1 MMGAKPPQ
9 PAMFHYITLEELVP
23 QEHILRAIERA
34 IDWSLIRRRLARY
47 YSDTGRPSI
56 PPEQLVK
63 AMLLGYLF
71 GIPSERRL
79 MQEIQ
84 VNCAYRWFL
93 QLELTDPVW
102 DHSTFSKNR
111 HGRFAEAAL
120 FSELFDAVVERLT
133 TTGLVR
139 GQHVSQ
145 DSTLV
150 RANCSHK
157 SFVPIEVT
165 ESAAA
170 FRARVAREN
179 PVTEATPETPPPDD
193 PGNPLVTWR
202 GEMRSNATHRSRT
215 DPDARYMRRGQ
226 GRESHPRYAVHLTMD
241 NRTRVVLA
249 VAATRATDTEEA
261 TGRQML
267 THLRR
272 RHALRPKTVGADK
285 GYAKRPYL
293 RSLRRRRITPHVALP
308 DRLPGSHRPLWQ
320 WMKRKTRS
328 LGYRLSQRCRH
339 RIEEL
344 FGEGKDQMGLRRMRL
359 RGLAGAQEQ
368 GYLTGLALNLKRL
381 AKLQTPLPAGA
392 G

>member
-23 QEHILRAIERA
+23 QDHILRAIEQS
-34 IDWSLIRRRLARY
+34 IDWTVIPRKLAHTY
-47 YSDTGRPSI
+47 NDTGRPSI

-93 QLELTDPVW
+93 HLELTDAVW

-111 HGRFAEAAL
+111 HGRFAETGL
-120 FSELFDAVVERLT
+120 FAELFDTVIEQLLAS
-133 TTGLVR
+133 GLVH

-157 SFVPIEVT
+157 SFVPIEVA
-165 ESAAA
+165 ESPAAY
-170 FRARVAREN
+170 RARVAREN
-179 PVTEATPETPPPDD
+179 PVAEAGAPPDD
-193 PGNPLVTWR
+193 PGNPTVSWR
-202 GEMRSNATHRSRT
+202 WERRSNATHRSTT
-215 DPDARYMRRGQ
+215 DPDARFMRRGDGQ
-226 GRESHPRYAVHLTMD
+226 ESHPSYAVHVTMD
-241 NRTRVVLA
+241 NPTRVVPA
-249 VAATRATDTEEA
+249 VATARATDTEEA
-261 TGRQML
+261 MGRWML
-267 THLRR
+267 THVRR
-272 RHALRPKTVGADK
+272 RHQLRPKTVGADK
-285 GYAKRPYL
+285 GYAKRSYL
-293 RSLRRRRITPHVALP
+293 HSLRRRQIRLHVALP
-308 DRLPGSHRPLWQ
+308 DRLPRSHPALWG

-328 LGYRLSQRCRH
+328 LGYRLSQRYRY

-344 FGEGKDQMGLRRMRL
+344 FGESKDRMGLRRMRL

-368 GYLTGLALNLKRL
+368 GYLTGFALNLTRL
-381 AKLQTPLPAGA
+381 VKLRTLCPAGT

>member
-23 QEHILRAIERA
+23 PDHILRAVETA
-34 IDWSLIRRRLARY
+34 VDWTVIRRTLAPT

-63 AMLLGYLF
+63 ALLVGYLF

-93 QLELTDPVW
+93 HLELTDPVW

-111 HGRFAEAAL
+111 HGRFAETGL
-120 FSELFDAVVERLT
+120 FAELFDAVVEQLLAS
-133 TTGLVR
+133 GLVR

-157 SFVPIEVT
+157 SFVPIEVS
-165 ESAAA
+165 EAPAAW
-170 FRARVAREN
+170 RARVAREN
-179 PVTEATPETPPPDD
+179 PVAEPPPPAAPPDD
-193 PGNPLVTWR
+193 PSNPVVTWR
-202 GEMRSNATHRSRT
+202 GEPRSNATHRSTT
-215 DPDARYMRRGQ
+215 DPDARLMRRGK
-226 GRESHPRYAVHLTMD
+226 GHEAHPSYAVHLTMD
-241 NRTRVVLA
+241 NPTRVVLA
-249 VAATRATDTEEA
+249 VATTRATETEEA

-267 THLRR
+267 THLRS
-272 RHALRPKTVGADK
+272 RHQLRPRTVGTDK
-285 GYAKRPYL
+285 GYAKRRYL
-293 RSLRRRRITPHVALP
+293 ESLRRRQITPHVALP
-308 DRLPGSHRPLWQ
+308 TRLPHSHPALWR

-328 LGYRLSQRCRH
+328 LGYALSQHCRH

-344 FGEGKDQMGLRRMRL
+344 FGEGKEGMGLRRMKL
-359 RGLAGAQEQ
+359 RGVTGAEEQ
-368 GYLTGLALNLKRL
+368 GYLTGFALNLKRL
-381 AKLQTPLPAGA
+381 VKLQTPGLVGA

>member
-23 QEHILRAIERA
+23 QDHILRAIERA
-34 IDWSLIRRRLARY
+34 IDWTVIRRKLAHT

-79 MQEIQ
+79 MQEIH

-93 QLELTDPVW
+93 HLELTDPVW

-111 HGRFAEAAL
+111 HGRFAETGL
-120 FSELFDAVVERLT
+120 FAELFDTVVEQLLAS
-133 TTGLVR
+133 GLVR

-157 SFVPIEVT
+157 SFVPIEVA

-179 PVTEATPETPPPDD
+179 PVAEPTPAAGPPDD
-193 PGNPLVTWR
+193 PGNTWITWR
-202 GEMRSNATHRSRT
+202 GEQRSNATHRSTT
-215 DPDARYMRRGQ
+215 DPDARYMRRGK
-226 GRESHPRYAVHLTMD
+226 GRESHPSYAVHLTMD
-241 NRTRVVLA
+241 NSTRVVLA
-249 VAATRATDTEEA
+249 VATTRATDTEEA
-261 TGRQML
+261 AGRQML
-267 THLRR
+267 THVGR
-272 RHALRPKTVGADK
+272 RHRLRPRTVGADK
-285 GYAKRPYL
+285 GYAKRSYL
-293 RSLRRRRITPHVALP
+293 RSLRRRQITPHVTVP
-308 DRLPGSHRPLWQ
+308 DRLPHSHRTLWH

-328 LGYRLSQRCRH
+328 LGYRLSQRCRQ

-344 FGEGKDQMGLRRMRL
+344 FGEGKEGMGLRRMKL

-381 AKLQTPLPAGA
+381 VRLQMPCPAGT

>member
-1 MMGAKPPQ
+1 
-9 PAMFHYITLEELVP
+9 V
-23 QEHILRAIERA
+23 IETA
-34 IDWSLIRRRLARY
+34 IDWTLIRRRLARY

-63 AMLLGYLF
+63 ALLLGYLF

-93 QLELTDPVW
+93 HLELTDPVW

-111 HGRFAEAAL
+111 HGRFAEAGL
-120 FSELFDAVVERLT
+120 FAELFDAVVEQLLA
-133 TTGLVR
+133 TGLVR

-157 SFVPIEVT
+157 SFVPIEVA

-179 PVTEATPETPPPDD
+179 PVAEVAPDPAPPDD
-193 PGNPLVTWR
+193 PGNPLITWR
-202 GEMRSNATHRSRT
+202 GETRSNATHRSTT
-215 DPDARYMRRGQ
+215 DPDARYMRRAKGH
-226 GRESHPRYAVHLTMD
+226 ESHPSYTVHLTMD
-241 NRTRVVLA
+241 NRTRVALA
-249 VAATRATDTEEA
+249 VATTQATDTEEA
-261 TGRQML
+261 AGRQML
-267 THLRR
+267 THVRR
-272 RHALRPKTVGADK
+272 RHHLRPRTVGADK
-285 GYAKRPYL
+285 GYAKRQYL
-293 RSLRRRRITPHVALP
+293 RSLRRRQITPHVALP
-308 DRLPGSHRPLWQ
+308 DRLPRSHRTLWR

-328 LGYRLSQRCRH
+328 LGYRLSQSCRN

-344 FGEGKDQMGLRRMRL
+344 VGEGKDGMGLSRMKL

-381 AKLQTPLPAGA
+381 VKLQTPCPAGT

>member
-23 QEHILRAIERA
+23 QDHSLRAIEQA
-34 IDWSLIRRRLARY
+34 IDWAVIRRKLAHT
-47 YSDTGRPSI
+47 YSDIGRPSI

-63 AMLLGYLF
+63 AILVGYLF
-71 GIPSERRL
+71 GVPSERRL

-93 QLELTDPVW
+93 HLELTDPVW

-111 HGRFAEAAL
+111 HGRFAETGL
-120 FSELFDAVVERLT
+120 FAELFDAVVEQLLAS
-133 TTGLVR
+133 GLIR
-139 GQHVSQ
+139 GRHVSQ

-150 RANCSHK
+150 RADCSHK
-157 SFVPIEVT
+157 SFVPIEVA
-165 ESAAA
+165 ESPVA

-179 PVTEATPETPPPDD
+179 PVPEAPAAPPEPED

-202 GEMRSNATHRSRT
+202 GETRSNATHRSTT
-215 DPDARYMRRGQ
+215 DPDARYMRRGK
-226 GRESHPRYAVHLTMD
+226 GRESHPSYAVHLTME
-241 NRTRVVLA
+241 NRTRVALA
-249 VAATRATDTEEA
+249 VATTWATDTEEA

-272 RHALRPKTVGADK
+272 RHRLRPRTVGADK
-285 GYAKRPYL
+285 GYAKRPYVC
-293 RSLRRRRITPHVALP
+293 SLRRRRIAPHVALP
-308 DRLPGSHRPLWQ
+308 EHLPRSHRALWG
-320 WMKRKTRS
+320 WMKRKTRG
-328 LGYRLSQRCRH
+328 LGYRVSQRCRH

-344 FGEGKDQMGLRRMRL
+344 FGEGKDRMGLRRMKL

-381 AKLQTPLPAGA
+381 VKLQLALVPG
-392 G
+392 

>member
-23 QEHILRAIERA
+23 PDHIVRAIERA
-34 IDWSLIRRRLARY
+34 IDWTLIRRRLAST

-93 QLELTDPVW
+93 HLELTDPVW

-111 HGRFAEAAL
+111 HGRFAETGL
-120 FSELFDAVVERLT
+120 FAELFDAVVEQLLAS
-133 TTGLVR
+133 GLVR

-157 SFVPIEVT
+157 SFVPIEVP
-165 ESAAA
+165 ESPAA
-170 FRARVAREN
+170 FRARVAQEN
-179 PVTEATPETPPPDD
+179 PVAEAPSDGSTPDD
-193 PGNPLVTWR
+193 PDNPLVSWR
-202 GEMRSNATHRSRT
+202 GERRSNATHRSTT
-215 DPDARYMRRGQ
+215 DPDARYMRRGK
-226 GRESHPRYAVHLTMD
+226 GHESHPSYALHLTMD

-249 VAATRATDTEEA
+249 VATTRATETEEA

-267 THLRR
+267 THVRR
-272 RHALRPKTVGADK
+272 RHGLRPHTLGADK
-285 GYAKRPYL
+285 GYAKRSYL
-293 RSLRRRRITPHVALP
+293 GSLRRRQITPHVALP
-308 DRLPGSHRPLWQ
+308 VHLPRSHQALWR

-328 LGYRLSQRCRH
+328 LGYALSQRCRH

-344 FGEGKDQMGLRRMRL
+344 FGEGKDQMGLRRMKL
-359 RGLAGAQEQ
+359 RGVAGAQEQ

-381 AKLQTPLPAGA
+381 VKLQMLCPAGT